1 MDKKHKDIETR
12 LLDVLSK
19 DAGMAMSY
27 NEINIAMGLS
37 KKEKHQLSDAL
48 SKLLANGTVIKAK
61 KKFKLARPA
70 KTISVIQKTVLTS
83 AKLLEGTF
91 DATPLSRNFSFAF
104 IRTPDKD
111 YFVGAEDTFNAY
123 HNDTVLF
130 EPKLRRGKQE
140 YAIIRRIVKRS
151 SDTFAGDIAKVGKR
165 WTFVCNNPKI
175 HKWFDVSDTGGAVEG
190 DKVILSVTNWGNPQ
204 SGLAPSGKIT
214 EILGKSGDPQV
225 ELLGVIRQYNLPLE
239 FPLDVLEAANQLDSD
254 IGNHDTAKRKDLR
267 DLFTYTIDPASAKD
281 FDDAISIETTTDGWR
296 LYVHIADVAH
306 YLPVDGVLFQE
317 AAKRGNSFYFP
328 KKVIPMLP
336 ERLSNLI
343 CSLRPEEDKLC
354 MTVETEFQASGA
366 IKNQKI
372 YESII
377 NSNQRLAYE
386 EVDEL
391 FDKSDANPSYVS
403 ELPEELL
410 TALFES
416 RKLSKL
422 LTRKRMAA
430 GYIFFDLPEV
440 EYQYDNEGFIHRL
453 TLAEETESHKLIEN
467 FMLVANEYT
476 AERLSVLSPTTMY
489 RIHEDPEFSKLEKL
503 FETLSHYGVSWTMHE
518 NLNKSLQYL
527 LSSFPSPEYHKVFDR
542 IVLRSMK
549 KARYSTEHISH
560 FGLALKNYTHF
571 TSPIRRLCDLVVHH
585 LCKIY
590 LIKSSNQKLTG
601 IQIKHY
607 AQVASEQE
615 IQADQAERDIE
626 RIYSKAYMKDKIGES
641 FNGMVVGT
649 NSSGLLIRFE
659 EIPVTAVMKQNEFV
673 AGTWD
678 YYDKEMR
685 YVNRGSGKYFQLMD
699 RLKVSIISVEDD
711 VYLSPAQGAEPIHV
725 FDRDKYTPT
734 VMKAMRNPM
743 PTSKRKAVDANA
755 KNKKHASQH
764 GKKAKQKS
772 RKR

>member
-1 MDKKHKDIETR
+1 MDKKYKDIEKR
-12 LLDVLSK
+12 LLDILSTS
-19 DAGMAMSY
+19 AGITMSY
-27 NEINIAMGLS
+27 NEMNVALGLS
-37 KKEKHQLSDAL
+37 KKEKASLSDTL
-48 SKLLANGTVIKAK
+48 SKLLANGTIMKTK
-61 KKFKLARPA
+61 KKFKLTKPV
-70 KTISVIQKTVLTS
+70 KSNTVVQKPVLTS
-83 AKLLEGTF
+83 SKLLEGTF

-104 IRTPDKD
+104 IRTPEKD
-111 YFVGAEDTFNAY
+111 YFVGAEDTLNAY

-151 SDTFAGDIAKVGKR
+151 SEMFAGDIAKVGKR

-190 DKVILSVTNWGNPQ
+190 DKVILTVTNWGNPL
-204 SGLAPSGKIT
+204 SGIAPVGKIT

-239 FPLDVLEAANQLDSD
+239 FPPDVLEAANALNPD
-254 IGNHDTAKRKDLR
+254 ITDRDLVKRLDLR

-281 FDDAISIETTTDGWR
+281 FDDAISIETLPAGWR

-306 YLPVDGVLFQE
+306 YLPIDGVLFQE

-336 ERLSNLI
+336 ERLSNNI
-343 CSLRPEEDKLC
+343 CSLRPLEDKFC
-354 MTVETEFQASGA
+354 MTVETEFSASGA
-366 IKNQKI
+366 VKAQKI

-377 NSNQRLAYE
+377 NSNYRLAYE
-386 EVDEL
+386 EVDLL
-391 FDKSDANPSYVS
+391 FDNADKSDAVNTDLPT
-403 ELPEELL
+403 ELVE
-410 TALFES
+410 ALFSS
-416 RKLSKL
+416 RKLSRL

-467 FMLVANEYT
+467 FMLVANEFT
-476 AERLSVLSPTTMY
+476 AERLSALSPTSMY
-489 RIHEDPEFSKLEKL
+489 RIHEDPEYTKLEKL
-503 FETLSHYGVSWTMHE
+503 FDTLSHYGVASVIHE
-518 NLNKSLQYL
+518 NLNKTLQYL
-527 LSSFPSPEYHKVFDR
+527 LSSFPGPEYHKVFDR

-549 KARYSTEHISH
+549 KAKYSTEHISH
-560 FGLALKNYTHF
+560 FGLALTNYTHF

-590 LIKSSNQKLTG
+590 LTKSSNQKLTNT
-601 IQIKHY
+601 QIKLY
-607 AQVASEQE
+607 AQVASDQE

-626 RIYSKAYMKDKIGES
+626 RIYSRAYMKDKIGETYK
-641 FNGMVVGT
+641 GMVIGT
-649 NSSGLLIRFE
+649 TSTGVLIRFD
-659 EIPVTAVMKQNEFV
+659 EIPVTAMMKHSEFGD
-673 AGTWD
+673 GTWD

-685 YVNRGSGKYFQLMD
+685 YVNRGTGKYYQLMD
-699 RLKVSIISVEDD
+699 YLRVTIVAVEDD
-711 VYLSPAQGAEPIHV
+711 VYLAPAPGSEPKHI
-725 FDRDKYTPT
+725 FDRDKFVPSAKQLTGKPGHT
-734 VMKAMRNPM
+734 NK
-743 PTSKRKAVDANA
+743 TKAVDG
-755 KNKKHASQH
+755 KSKGKKYAHQH
-764 GKKAKQKS
+764 GKKEKQKT